1 MKPGGE
7 NFERGE
13 RERECVFMVI
23 AHWVDQVNFIP
34 YMQMISL
41 IRLNDVCSDIKD
53 DIGKLTDCIRMIQYC
68 VFFV

>member
-1 MKPGGE
+1 
-7 NFERGE
+7 
-13 RERECVFMVI
+13 MVI

-53 DIGKLTDCIRMIQYC
+53 DIGELTDCIRMIQYC